1 MATTNQTISADG
13 SNNKQFA
20 IPSYQ
25 ESDIKVEVNGV
36 LKTSGNDYN
45 ITNYTTVGGGTIVFT
60 AGNIPSTGT
69 IFVYRD
75 TDVDSAKATF
85 TPGASLKSTELT
97 NMQRQFL
104 YALQEE
110 QKNIRTNKIDDSAIT
125 TAKIADNAVTV
136 AKIADTQLK
145 DLANSLTSTATELNQ
160 LDGKTI
166 TGTLTPGNTNDIPT
180 SPAINAWVINL
191 LNALGGFVAISD
203 DQSFPNANP
212 DPNDDAGTVI
222 SIADAGGLVVN
233 GSGSTTTGRTLGGST
248 VTITGLPASLHSKTV
263 EAGMGLIVQ
272 TTSTLNTYTYHRT
285 IGKESD
291 LLTLSDSVNSFN
303 ERYRFGDTDPS
314 SDNEQGD
321 LFFNTTTN
329 LFKVY
334 DDGAWVRTVPTDA
347 QLSNIAIVAGNVTY
361 TDDLGLI
368 TESVSQGTSGSI
380 NTVAESIDDVNRYAE
395 EYKIASSAPSSPSE
409 GDLWYDSTNNVLKY
423 YNGSSFSTMSPD
435 IIDEDNMS
443 TNSATQAP
451 SQQSVKA
458 YVDSLAWLDQSA
470 KTDGSIIYYNNSASK
485 FKADATTTS
494 TIVDGGSF

>member
-1 MATTNQTISADG
+1 M
-13 SNNKQFA
+13 
-20 IPSYQ
+20 
-25 ESDIKVEVNGV
+25 
-36 LKTSGNDYN
+36 
-45 ITNYTTVGGGTIVFT
+45 
-60 AGNIPSTGT
+60 
-69 IFVYRD
+69 
-75 TDVDSAKATF
+75 
-85 TPGASLKSTELT
+85 
-97 NMQRQFL
+97 
-104 YALQEE
+104 
-110 QKNIRTNKIDDSAIT
+110 
-125 TAKIADNAVTV
+125 
-136 AKIADTQLK
+136 
-145 DLANSLTSTATELNQ
+145 
-160 LDGKTI
+160 
-166 TGTLTPGNTNDIPT
+166 
-180 SPAINAWVINL
+180 
-191 LNALGGFVAISD
+191 
-203 DQSFPNANP
+203 
-212 DPNDDAGTVI
+212 
-222 SIADAGGLVVN
+222 VVN
-233 GSGSTTTGRTLGGST
+233 GSGSTTTGRTSGGST